1 MKNKLAAVLV
11 AVAVVAGVLSSTVF
25 IVGERNFA
33 LVFALGEVRR
43 VLTEP
48 GLYFKLP
55 PPFQNVVMLDRRLLS
70 IESQDAERIQTSEKK
85 NLLIDSFVK
94 WRIADPRLYY
104 VTFAGDER
112 AAIMRLQAQI
122 RDALN
127 ASVNVRTVRDVV
139 ALERD
144 VIMNEVR
151 ESVRTRAL
159 PLGVD
164 IVDVRLKRI
173 EFAPEIAE
181 SVYRR
186 MESERLRVANELR
199 SIGAAESEKIR
210 ASADREREQ
219 IVAEAYAK
227 AQAVM
232 GEGDAAAAA
241 LYGTAYSQDA
251 EFYSFYKSLEAYRQ
265 SFGRTSDVLI
275 VDPSSDFF
283 RFMKSPT
290 GRPAQ

>member
-1 MKNKLAAVLV
+1 
-11 AVAVVAGVLSSTVF
+11 
-25 IVGERNFA
+25 
-33 LVFALGEVRR
+33 
-43 VLTEP
+43 
-48 GLYFKLP
+48 
-55 PPFQNVVMLDRRLLS
+55 
-70 IESQDAERIQTSEKK
+70 
-85 NLLIDSFVK
+85 
-94 WRIADPRLYY
+94 
-104 VTFAGDER
+104 
-112 AAIMRLQAQI
+112 
-122 RDALN
+122 
-127 ASVNVRTVRDVV
+127 VRDVV

-144 VIMNEVR
+144 VIMAEVR
-151 ESVRTRAL
+151 DNVRRRAEAF
-159 PLGVD
+159 GVD

-219 IVAEAYAK
+219 IVAQAYAK

-241 LYGTAYSQDA
+241 LYGEAYSQDA
-251 EFYSFYKSLEAYRQ
+251 EFFGFYKSLEAYRQ
-265 SFGRTSDVLI
+265 AFGRTSDVLV

-283 RFMKSPT
+283 RYMKSPS